1 MWRYHNPVAI
11 AFGVDVFDRLPE
23 LIAGRR
29 YALVT
34 YPDALFAEL
43 AERLRGGAGKPVLTV
58 SDIVP
63 NLAGPPTT
71 RNISASRCRRNGSSR

>member
-43 AERLRGGAGKPVLTV
+43 AERLRAHGK
-58 SDIVP
+58 
-63 NLAGPPTT
+63 
-71 RNISASRCRRNGSSR
+71 GSLSLGIIRLGEALIRKGRPK